1 MLRTNYFKGNC
12 CSVAQSCLTL
22 CDPVDCSMPG
32 FPVLYC
38 LPESAQ
44 PCSLSQWWH
53 QVISSSIAPILLL
66 PSIFLSIRVF
76 SNESALHNRWP
87 KYWSFSFSKVL
98 PTNIQ
103 SWYPLGL
110 VWSPCC
116 PRDSQ
121 ESAPAS
127 HNSHTIHHTT
137 QFKSTTKINSLA
149 LINSSDFMVVVLFL
163 IFWGS
168 SILISINAVP
178 TYNHNNSA

>member
-76 SNESALHNRWP
+76 SNESILPIRWP
-87 KYWSFSFSKVL
+87 KYWSFSF
-98 PTNIQ
+98 NI
-103 SWYPLGL
+103 SLSNEYSGL
-110 VWSPCC
+110 ISFRMDWFDLLAV
-116 PRDSQ
+116 PRTLKSLLQ
-121 ESAPAS
+121 HQFES
-127 HNSHTIHHTT
+127 
-137 QFKSTTKINSLA
+137 
-149 LINSSDFMVVVLFL
+149 INSSVLSLLYGPTLTSIHDYWKNHSFDQMDFCQQ
-163 IFWGS
+163 S
-168 SILISINAVP
+168 TISALLY
-178 TYNHNNSA
+178 TA